1 MIPTPLHRPRR
12 LRRTAALRR
21 LVRETRLHPADLVLP
36 LFVRPGTG
44 IRTPI
49 ASMPGV
55 AQTSVDEC
63 VKDAARAQ
71 ALGLGGV
78 ILFGIPEHKDGE
90 GTSAWD
96 DAGPVQQAV
105 RAIKQAVP
113 DLVVMT
119 DVCLC
124 EYTDHGHCGV
134 IRDGDV
140 DNDATLALLAREAV
154 SHARAGADIVAPS
167 DMMDGRVA
175 AIRAAL
181 DEAGFQ
187 HVPILSYAAKYA
199 GGFYGPFREAAESTP
214 QFGDRRAYQMDFAN
228 AEEALREVM
237 LDIEEGADMVMVKPA
252 GPCLDIIHRVKEAT
266 GYPVAAY
273 QVSGEF
279 AMIRAA
285 AERGWLD
292 GDRAMMESLI
302 AIRRAGADFILT
314 YFAVAAAELL
324 KAGWDG

>member
-1 MIPTPLHRPRR
+1 MVPTPLHRPRR

-36 LFVRPGTG
+36 LFVRPGAG
-44 IRTPI
+44 VRTPVE
-49 ASMPGV
+49 SMPGV

-63 VKDAARAQ
+63 VKDAERAR

-78 ILFGIPEHKDGE
+78 ILFGIPAHKDGE
-90 GTSAWD
+90 GSGGWD
-96 DAGPVQQAV
+96 DEGPVQQAV
-105 RAIKQAVP
+105 RAIKRAVP

-134 IRDGDV
+134 VRDGDV
-140 DNDATLALLAREAV
+140 DNDATLELLAREAV
-154 SHARAGADIVAPS
+154 SHARAGADVVAPS

-175 AIRAAL
+175 AIREAL
-181 DEAGFQ
+181 DDAGFT
-187 HVPILSYAAKYA
+187 HLPILSYAAKYA

-228 AEEALREVM
+228 ADEAIREVM

-252 GPCLDIIHRVKEAT
+252 GPCLDVIHRVKEAT

-292 GDRAMMESLI
+292 GERAMMESLL

-314 YFAVAAAELL
+314 YFAVEAAELL
-324 KAGWDG
+324 KRGWDG